1 MGFFSGNFEF
11 SLFRF
16 LIVAIYTFALFYL
29 VVRSNENML
38 KKIFLMFFAVSYFV
52 YSGAGISVM
61 NEFTYYPL
69 YFSIYTIVLVAFLY
83 LFRKRTITTIVKDED
98 ISSVINKYGKYILF
112 IYPTLILSL
121 LVFPENKLSVL
132 FNPPTVDINSV
143 MDVVTLETGIDAFT
157 AIVMVLKYILQP
169 FYYLS
174 LVKLKNKPIQLL
186 FLIIAPLYFIYC
198 KDEYIARTD
207 IMLNFIYY
215 VCILYYFN
223 PDYRKKILFFS
234 GIMLVLSVFF
244 LAAYTSIRIGEKG
257 GNMSFWTSIES
268 LFAIE
273 GTFPLWFDSI
283 YNKFDKSTFITDYS
297 LWIVTQPIPG
307 FLKSWLVDFNLNISI
322 AKVLLDV
329 DSSETVSFVPL
340 TGLVCESV
348 FIFGKYLFF
357 IHAIILAYIL
367 NIFANFLTSRDS
379 FKTLMIYAIVFT
391 CLGVS
396 RAGTSGSVSYP
407 FILKALFYVP
417 LILFMINIKKYVK
430 YK

>member
-11 SLFRF
+11 SILRF
-16 LIVAIYTFALFYL
+16 LIVAIFTFALFYI
-29 VVRSNENML
+29 VVRSNENIL
-38 KKIFLMFFAVSYFV
+38 KKIFIVFFSVSYFA
-52 YSGAGISVM
+52 YAGAGISVM
-61 NEFTYYPL
+61 NESSYYPV
-69 YFSIYTIVLVAFLY
+69 YFTIYTIVLVSFLY
-83 LFRKRTITTIVKDED
+83 LFRKKTVSTIVQDDD
-98 ISSVINKYGKYILF
+98 ISSLIDKYGNYILI
-112 IYPTLILSL
+112 IYPLLILSL

-132 FNPPTVDINSV
+132 LNPPSVDINSV
-143 MDVVTLETGIDAFT
+143 MDVVTLESGVDTFT
-157 AIVMVLKYILQP
+157 AVVMVIKYIIQP
-169 FYYLS
+169 FYFLS

-198 KDEYIARTD
+198 KDEYISRTD
-207 IMLNFIYY
+207 IMLNFIFF

-223 PDYRKKILFFS
+223 KEYRRKILFFS
-234 GIMLVLSVFF
+234 AIMLVLSVFF
-244 LAAYTSIRIGEKG
+244 LAAYTAIRVGEKG
-257 GNMSFWTSIES
+257 GNMSFSESIES

-273 GTFPLWFDSI
+273 GTFPLWFDNI
-283 YNKFDKSTFITDYS
+283 YYNFDKTTYITDYT
-297 LWIVTQPIPG
+297 LWVLTQPIPG

-329 DSSETVSFVPL
+329 DHSETVSFVPL

-348 FIFGKYLFF
+348 FVFGKYLFF
-357 IHAIILAYIL
+357 LHAIILAYVL
-367 NIFANFLTSRDS
+367 NIFANFLTSRES

-417 LILFMINIKKYVK
+417 LILFLFNIKKYVK
-430 YK
+430 YQ

>member
-11 SLFRF
+11 SILRF
-16 LIVAIYTFALFYL
+16 LIVAIFTFALFYI
-29 VVRSNENML
+29 VVRSNENIL
-38 KKIFLMFFAVSYFV
+38 KKIFIVFFSISYFA
-52 YSGAGISVM
+52 YAGAGISVM
-61 NEFTYYPL
+61 NESSYYPV
-69 YFSIYTIVLVAFLY
+69 YFTIYTIVLVSFLY
-83 LFRKRTITTIVKDED
+83 LFRKKTVSTIVQDDD
-98 ISSVINKYGKYILF
+98 ISSLIDKYGNYILI
-112 IYPTLILSL
+112 IYPLLILSL

-132 FNPPTVDINSV
+132 LNPPSVDINSV
-143 MDVVTLETGIDAFT
+143 MDVVTLESGVDTFT
-157 AIVMVLKYILQP
+157 AVVMVIKYIIQP
-169 FYYLS
+169 FYFLS

-198 KDEYIARTD
+198 KDEYISRTD
-207 IMLNFIYY
+207 IMLNFIFF

-223 PDYRKKILFFS
+223 KEYRRKILFFS
-234 GIMLVLSVFF
+234 AIMLVLSVFF
-244 LAAYTSIRIGEKG
+244 LAAYTAIRVGEKG
-257 GNMSFWTSIES
+257 GNMSFSESIES

-273 GTFPLWFDSI
+273 GTFPLWFDNI
-283 YNKFDKSTFITDYS
+283 YYNFDKTTYITDYT
-297 LWIVTQPIPG
+297 LWVLTQPIPG

-329 DSSETVSFVPL
+329 DHSETVSFVPL

-348 FIFGKYLFF
+348 FVFGKYLFF
-357 IHAIILAYIL
+357 LHAIILAYVL
-367 NIFANFLTSRDS
+367 NIFANFLTSRES

-417 LILFMINIKKYVK
+417 LILFLFNIKKYVK
-430 YK
+430 YQ